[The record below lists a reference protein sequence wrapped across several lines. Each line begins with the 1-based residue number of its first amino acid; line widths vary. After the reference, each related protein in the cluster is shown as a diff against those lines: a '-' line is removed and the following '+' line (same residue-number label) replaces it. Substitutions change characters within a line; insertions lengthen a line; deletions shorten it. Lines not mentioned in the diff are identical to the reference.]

1 MAETLWQALQGL
13 DNLVKVFL
21 LSMLPVTELRATIP
35 LAVALEIPLEK
46 AFIAAYLGN
55 ILPAP
60 FILLLLEPLSRH
72 WRFLASIANWSFQR
86 SARNRAQIEKY
97 GPWGLLIFVAIP
109 LPATGVWTGSLLASL
124 LHLPFFPSLLAIIS
138 GAFLAAVLVSLATLG
153 LFKLAG
159 LFSWLAIAGLL
170 LLLILWRWLRQ
181 QRQ

>member
-72 WRFLASIANWSFQR
+72 WRFLANIVNWSYRR
-86 SARNRAQIEKY
+86 SARNRTQIEKY
-97 GPWGLLIFVAIP
+97 GPWGLLLFVAIP
-109 LPATGVWTGSLLASL
+109 LPATGVWTGSLIASL
-124 LHLPFFPSLLAIIS
+124 LRLPFFTSLLAIAG
-138 GAFLAAVLVSLATLG
+138 GALVAAILVSLATIG
-153 LFKLAG
+153 IFKLASV
-159 LFSWLAIAGLL
+159 LSWLAIAALILL
-170 LLLILWRWLRQ
+170 LVIWCWLKGR
-181 QRQ
+181 R